1 MSTPAYE
8 QTHHA
13 SPVPR
18 LQRPGGTS
26 ALARRARNVL
36 RRVPVWTWRVLMH
49 SVKASENARF
59 NVDPITGVEYF
70 HDIDFVGDGIR
81 AHRLDVIT
89 PHPAEGTAAADS
101 GPARPL
107 PVYVYFHGGGWTSG
121 DKSSLTK
128 YCASQAQGGMVV
140 VNVNYRKAPRFQ
152 MAHVLA
158 DANAALAWVRQNV
171 AGYGGDGSRIVLG
184 GDSAGGQIAA
194 LLTAAS
200 FRPELARHHGLTP
213 AVPASDFKGLVQH
226 CSVVDFSVFFDKG
239 FVLSLN
245 FIRILMPG
253 LRTSGRD
260 RGIGRGLR
268 LGFGGWFSGGF
279 AGSGASRLEA
289 LRAGAGFLSPIEW
302 LDSRFPPVFVT
313 TSERDFF
320 YAANMNFIARLRE
333 HSVPVD
339 SLIYDWDSA
348 NTEHTWQ
355 QNFRYPES
363 QEVYRRLHA
372 FVRKVA

>member
-1 MSTPAYE
+1 MTTPAHRP
-8 QTHHA
+8 THHE
-13 SPVPR
+13 SSFQLSR
-18 LQRPGGTS
+18 QRPQPSGGS
-26 ALARRARNVL
+26 FALARKARNVL
-36 RRVPVWTWRVLMH
+36 QRVPVWTWRVLMH
-49 SVKASENARF
+49 SVKASENSRF

-89 PHPAEGTAAADS
+89 PHVPAGTAAAGA
-101 GPARPL
+101 GPPGAL

-121 DKSSLTK
+121 DKASLTK
-128 YCASQAQGGMVV
+128 YCASQAEGGMVV

-158 DANAALAWVRQNV
+158 DANAALAWVRQNI

-226 CSVVDFSVFFDKG
+226 CSVVDFSVFFEKG

-245 FIRILMPG
+245 FVRMLLPG
-253 LRTSGRD
+253 LRPGSRFT
-260 RGIGRGLR
+260 
-268 LGFGGWFSGGF
+268 
-279 AGSGASRLEA
+279 GSGPGRLEA
-289 LRAGAGFLSPIEW
+289 LRKGAGFLSPIEW

-320 YAANMNFIARLRE
+320 YAANLNFIARLRE

-339 SLIYDWDSA
+339 SLIYDWDNS